1 MVDTLGLGPSSC
13 EGVGVQIPPGA
24 PSIGDREMFQGLTWI
39 LLLRF
44 CLETSCVTIAFPT
57 QFWSAKECM
66 YYSQEVAQGFQ
77 TTTGIYDA
85 KMYPV
90 CVLTDFLWNGKYSL

>member
-44 CLETSCVTIAFPT
+44 CMETSCVTVAFPT
-57 QFWSAKECM
+57 QFWAQKECM
-66 YYSQEVAQGFQ
+66 YYAQEIAKGYQSM
-77 TTTGIYDA
+77 TGIYDA
-85 KMYPV
+85 QMWPICTV
-90 CVLTDFLWNGKYSL
+90 GDFLFNGKYNL